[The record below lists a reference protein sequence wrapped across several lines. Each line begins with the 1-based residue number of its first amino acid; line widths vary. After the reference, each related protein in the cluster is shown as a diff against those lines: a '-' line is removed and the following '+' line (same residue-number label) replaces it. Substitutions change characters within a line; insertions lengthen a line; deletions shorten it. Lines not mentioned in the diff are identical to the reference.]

1 MQIST
6 SQLLFARW
14 YPGLGV
20 SVAEARAELRRRGW
34 SPARQRLA
42 LALILPCILP
52 DRIARRLD
60 PARDES
66 DETGTSK
73 EVLFS
78 ALFSAF
84 MVSLLGALSAAYG
97 IFGAHDSGRPFSWRG
112 LLAWLGVAIAS
123 GLASRVVSR
132 REA

>member
-14 YPGLGV
+14 YPGLGM

-34 SPARQRLA
+34 SRARQWLA
-42 LALILPCILP
+42 LALVLPCILP

-60 PARDES
+60 PARDELE
-66 DETGTSK
+66 ETGTSK
-73 EVLFS
+73 EVLFR

-84 MVSLLGALSAAYG
+84 MVSLFGVLSAAYG
-97 IFGAHDSGRPFSWRG
+97 IFSAHDSGRPFSWCG

-123 GLASRVVSR
+123 GWASRVVSR